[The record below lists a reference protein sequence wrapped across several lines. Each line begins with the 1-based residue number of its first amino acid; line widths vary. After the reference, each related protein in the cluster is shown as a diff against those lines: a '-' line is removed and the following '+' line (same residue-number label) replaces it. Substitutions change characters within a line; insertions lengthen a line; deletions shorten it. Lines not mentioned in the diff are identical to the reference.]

1 MCTSWLCSKRQSVVG
16 NMRYAKLK
24 LTFSFEEQ
32 KLSSLSVLFCGEGSM
47 LSSKIRELLRWA
59 RVVFKVTK
67 SVLSYLNHS
76 IDVMLTQFESKILFK
91 KTNSEFVLIL
101 KNVNLRFLVK
111 NETEEKRFYDCFNLK
126 SFQLK
131 SWVCWSSLT
140 LNKIQLLS

>member
-1 MCTSWLCSKRQSVVG
+1 MFLNFYQSKLCLNAAMCTSWLCSKRQSVVG

-111 NETEEKRFYDCFNLK
+111 NE
-126 SFQLK
+126 

>member
-1 MCTSWLCSKRQSVVG
+1 MCLNAAMCTSWLCSKRQSVVG

-91 KTNSEFVLIL
+91 KQILSLFWFWKMWICVSWSKMRLKKSAFMTALIWR
-101 KNVNLRFLVK
+101 V
-111 NETEEKRFYDCFNLK
+111 FN
-126 SFQLK
+126 
-131 SWVCWSSLT
+131 
-140 LNKIQLLS
+140 

>member
-67 SVLSYLNHS
+67 SVLSYLNNS
-76 IDVMLTQFESKILFK
+76 IDVMLTQFESKILSK
-91 KTNSEFVLIL
+91 KQILSLFWYWKMWICVSWSKMRLKKSAFMTALIW
-101 KNVNLRFLVK
+101 NV
-111 NETEEKRFYDCFNLK
+111 FN
-126 SFQLK
+126 
-131 SWVCWSSLT
+131 
-140 LNKIQLLS
+140 

>member
-67 SVLSYLNHS
+67 SVLSYLNNS
-76 IDVMLTQFESKILFK
+76 IDVMLTQFESKILSK
-91 KTNSEFVLIL
+91 KQILSLFWYWKMWICVSWSKMRLKKSAFMTALIWR
-101 KNVNLRFLVK
+101 V
-111 NETEEKRFYDCFNLK
+111 FN
-126 SFQLK
+126 
-131 SWVCWSSLT
+131 
-140 LNKIQLLS
+140 